1 MILIQVVCSE
11 MAHESESSDEDGLS
25 QGLSDNDCDNDCEG
39 LISDKSSDNG
49 IALGSASEV
58 KEGGNMGSNGKQY
71 IEDLFYQLMYW

>member
-11 MAHESESSDEDGLS
+11 GAPKSESSDEDGI
-25 QGLSDNDCDNDCEG
+25 SDNNCKG

-71 IEDLFYQLMYW
+71 IEDQFYQLMYL